1 MKNVSILGAGSWG
14 TALSLVLSDNGNNVV
29 LWTRNKS
36 VKEEIQETRENK
48 RYLPEIFIPHNINI
62 TEDIEKAVKQSDI
75 VVLAVPS
82 QAVGET
88 IKKITKYLNKSTVIV
103 NTSKGLDTQNLL
115 RLSQVIEKEIQSHKN
130 NKIAVL
136 SGPSH
141 AEEVGRKFPSAV
153 VSSSKDE
160 ETAKYIQD
168 IFISPYFRVYT
179 NLDLVGVELGGA
191 LKNVIALAVGIS
203 DGLGF
208 GDNSKAALM
217 TRGLAEI
224 ARLGEIMGAK
234 IITFSGLAGVGD
246 LFVTCTSE
254 HSRNRR
260 TGIALGQGKKLDV
273 ILKEMGMV
281 VEGVT
286 TTNASYKLSQ
296 KFKIEMP
303 ITTQVY
309 NILFKDL
316 EPLEG
321 VENLMERGRKDEVEE
336 VIPNFFK

>member
-1 MKNVSILGAGSWG
+1 MKDITVLGSGSWG
-14 TALSLVLSDNGNNVV
+14 TALSVVLSDNGYNVL
-29 LWTRNKS
+29 LWTRNKK
-36 VKEEIQETRENK
+36 VKEEICETRENK
-48 RYLPEIFIPHNINI
+48 RYLPEIFIPYNVNI
-62 TEDIEKAVKQSDI
+62 TEDIEKAAKHSDV

-82 QAVGET
+82 QVIGET
-88 IKKITKYLNKSTVIV
+88 VKKIVKHLSSDAVIV
-103 NTSKGLDTQNLL
+103 NTSKGLDTENLL
-115 RLSQVIEKEIQSHKN
+115 RLSQVIEREIQHNKKH
-130 NKIAVL
+130 KIAVL

-153 VSSSKDE
+153 VSASNDE
-160 ETAKYIQD
+160 KIAKYIQD

-191 LKNVIALAVGIS
+191 LKNVMALSVGIS

-224 ARLGEIMGAK
+224 ARLGEVMGAK
-234 IITFSGLAGVGD
+234 TITFSGLAGVGD
-246 LFVTCTSE
+246 LFVTCTSK

-260 TGIALGQGKKLDV
+260 AGIALGEGKKLDV

-281 VEGVT
+281 VEGIT
-286 TTNASYKLSQ
+286 TTNAAYKLSRE
-296 KFKIEMP
+296 FKIEMP

-309 NILFKDL
+309 NILFNEL
-316 EPLEG
+316 EPIEG
-321 VENLMERGRKDEVEE
+321 VENLMERGRKDEIEE